1 MTQFLKLVASVN
13 FIIYF
18 SINPPPPRVF
28 LLIPDW
34 GINKAIVA
42 FKQSFLNFPNF
53 LILVGEAH

>member
-1 MTQFLKLVASVN
+1 MTQFLKLVVAAI

-42 FKQSFLNFPNF
+42 FKQSFLKFS
-53 LILVGEAH
+53 